1 MEKRTLGRTGLK
13 ISVLGMGGLY
23 VSSAGARGRDEA
35 CRAVHRALELGVNY
49 VDTAP
54 NYRDSEEVLGIALE
68 GITQPY
74 FLATKLGGRPQP
86 FNPQDKDLLR
96 QSVDESLRLLKRD
109 YIDVLLV
116 HEPDRPGQYDW
127 WTDYDRF
134 HGPVCDLLE
143 ELKAEKIIRFTGLG
157 GTTAYQLP
165 LIMATGNYDV
175 VLTAFN
181 YSLLWRE
188 ATIAIFPEAERQNMG
203 IIIGSPLQQGALA
216 RRYPEIATGAPWL
229 SPPRQQQFQ
238 RLYAFRTLMPLPGP
252 TGPGFGAPAPPRFA
266 AALLCA
272 QNAVVGWD
280 QPSPALSVLRTRSK
294 DGQTILR
301 ELPDPSGA
309 LSAWTESP
317 KRCLILPILQLV
329 GGARRRVRTGRRL
342 RPRDCRALP

>member
-1 MEKRTLGRTGLK
+1 MEKRTLGRTGLGV
-13 ISVLGMGGLY
+13 SVLGMGGLY

-54 NYRDSEEVLGIALE
+54 SYRDSEEVLGLALE
-68 GITQPY
+68 GVTQPY
-74 FLATKLGGRPQP
+74 FLATKLGGRPRP

-127 WTDYDRF
+127 WSDYDNF
-134 HGPVCDLLE
+134 HGPVCELLE
-143 ELKAEKIIRFTGLG
+143 ELKAENIIRFTGLG

-165 LIMATGNYDV
+165 PIMAKGNYDV

-203 IIIGSPLQQGALA
+203 VIIGSPLQQGALSQ
-216 RRYPEIATGAPWL
+216 RYPEIETGAPWL
-229 SPPRQQQFQ
+229 SPPRQKQFQ
-238 RLYAFRTLMPLPGP
+238 RLYAFLDEIELSLPETALRMMVATPNVSTVLMGARSVEEVEQNVRAVEAGPLPSDVLAQLQEIADMVPFRPYEEPFGLP
-252 TGPGFGAPAPPRFA
+252 FGRPYKGPGQA
-266 AALLCA
+266 
-272 QNAVVGWD
+272 
-280 QPSPALSVLRTRSK
+280 
-294 DGQTILR
+294 
-301 ELPDPSGA
+301 
-309 LSAWTESP
+309 
-317 KRCLILPILQLV
+317 
-329 GGARRRVRTGRRL
+329 GR
-342 RPRDCRALP
+342 